1 MTALKR
7 EIKLG
12 EKNEDMDT
20 WEVLDGLKN
29 TDYIVWP
36 SEDCKKGAAV
46 VKNTAVNNESGISE
60 DELNGTA
67 GTEPEDGTEAEPE
80 DGTSENLQKD
90 GGMEDE

>member
-1 MTALKR
+1 M
-7 EIKLG
+7 
-12 EKNEDMDT
+12 
-20 WEVLDGLKN
+20 
-29 TDYIVWP
+29 
-36 SEDCKKGAAV
+36 
-46 VKNTAVNNESGISE
+46 NNESGISE

>member
-1 MTALKR
+1 MAKRRLKR
-7 EIKLG
+7 CSG
-12 EKNEDMDT
+12 
-20 WEVLDGLKN
+20 
-29 TDYIVWP
+29 
-36 SEDCKKGAAV
+36 CK
-46 VKNTAVNNESGISE
+46 KNTAVNNESGISE

>member
-1 MTALKR
+1 MAKR
-7 EIKLG
+7 RLQ
-12 EKNEDMDT
+12 
-20 WEVLDGLKN
+20 
-29 TDYIVWP
+29 
-36 SEDCKKGAAV
+36 KGAAV

>member
-1 MTALKR
+1 MFLAHPASASF
-7 EIKLG
+7 
-12 EKNEDMDT
+12 
-20 WEVLDGLKN
+20 V
-29 TDYIVWP
+29 
-36 SEDCKKGAAV
+36 
-46 VKNTAVNNESGISE
+46 VNNESGISE